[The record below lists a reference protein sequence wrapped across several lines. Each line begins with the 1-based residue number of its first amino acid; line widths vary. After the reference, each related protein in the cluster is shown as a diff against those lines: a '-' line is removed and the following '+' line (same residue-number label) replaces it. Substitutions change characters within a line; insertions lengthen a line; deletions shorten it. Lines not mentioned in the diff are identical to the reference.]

1 MSTSQA
7 TTATAAPAHTIMQTG
22 LRVGAVLLVIEIVH
36 GIISITP
43 PPMAVNAIFFLVA
56 LVLLIF
62 AGMRAASVTGKI
74 GSGSLAGLLA
84 GALLGLG
91 YAVGT
96 TIGTITNFA
105 TVRGVYQ
112 SAALSAHIPYSDQ
125 LVVAGTVV
133 SIVLAWLVSLAAGAV
148 CGAVGGIIGRRR
160 G

>member
-96 TIGTITNFA
+96 ITNFA

-133 SIVLAWLVSLAAGAV
+133 SIVLAWLVSLAA
-148 CGAVGGIIGRRR
+148 
-160 G
+160 